1 MQSRLDS
8 SSLAKGKKSI
18 QLFVH
23 SHATLCKALWCEVIN
38 KRVPVNFMI
47 NFSCALCTR
56 LDSGHIRWELQK
68 GSAEISPLEYWFSI
82 SVNYALSYASQIEK
96 TVVKE
101 YSLHAIMDILL
112 GILLRNVIY
121 LPIDK
126 SLQKMILW
134 KIILVLSW
142 QALGHYV
149 WFIFSAFAKL
159 TQGYACNL
167 MWI

>member
-8 SSLAKGKKSI
+8 LSQKVKNSMPSFL
-18 QLFVH
+18 H
-23 SHATLCKALWCEVIN
+23 SHFILCKALWCEVIN

-56 LDSGHIRWELQK
+56 LDSGHLRWELQK
-68 GSAEISPLEYWFSI
+68 ICGSAEISPQEYWFSI

-96 TVVKE
+96 NCGQRIFPACHHGH
-101 YSLHAIMDILL
+101 SFGHSIAQC
-112 GILLRNVIY
+112 Y

-142 QALGHYV
+142 QAFGHYL